1 VPPDTRQIGVQV
13 NSQLWDEF
21 REYVEQEY
29 GAVRGNLSQE
39 LNAAIEA
46 YISGSSEVD
55 DSEVLERLARIE
67 AKIDGDGGSP
77 PSVSR
82 DRVKNKKTEGNV
94 SQTARRR
101 RRIYQDIQAK
111 TGDKGIVSDEE
122 LISSISEIAGGSRPT
137 VSNYKERLQQHNEIH
152 EHPLKD
158 SWITDTE
165 EWAVMVHSLRHQ
177 GVLSQTEYERHVS
190 SLGTEEFQA
199 AIRVS
204 DEEARDPPEK

>member
-1 VPPDTRQIGVQV
+1 MPPETRQIGVEV
-13 NSQLWDEF
+13 SSQLWGKF
-21 REYVEQEY
+21 REYVENEH
-29 GAVRGNLSQE
+29 GTVRGNLSQE

-46 YISGSSEVD
+46 HLGGSSEVD

-67 AKIDGDGGSP
+67 AKIDGEGEGP

-82 DRVKNKKTEGNV
+82 DRVKNKKTQDNI
-94 SQTARRR
+94 SQTASRR

-190 SLGTEEFQA
+190 NLGTEEFQT

-204 DEEARDPPEK
+204 DEENRDAPEK